1 MTDPTKSDDN
11 WAELYRELG
20 VEDTD
25 PSPRAP
31 QPEPR
36 EQPPVFEEEVV
47 ELTTAHAADAG
58 AEEDVSPAIESEE
71 LGVIEGEFEP
81 AEAEAE
87 GEGEAETE
95 GEPGKKRRRR
105 RRRRKKKGGPNG
117 QPEAAEGEA
126 EGEAE
131 EAEGAEGEPE
141 EGEEAEEP
149 AAVGAEEEVSP
160 EVTRELIANWN
171 VPSWQEIVA
180 GLYRPDR

>member
-20 VEDTD
+20 VEDAD
-25 PSPRAP
+25 SSPRAP
-31 QPEPR
+31 EPR
-36 EQPPVFEEEVV
+36 ERPPIVEEEVV
-47 ELTTAHAADAG
+47 ELTTAHAPDTD
-58 AEEDVSPAIESEE
+58 AEEEEAAPAIESEE

-81 AEAEAE
+81 VEAE
-87 GEGEAETE
+87 GEAEGETEAE

-117 QPEAAEGEA
+117 QPEAAEA
-126 EGEAE
+126 EGDAE

-141 EGEEAEEP
+141 EGEEAEES
-149 AAVGAEEEVSP
+149 AAVGAEEEEVSP

>member
-20 VEDTD
+20 VEDMD
-25 PSPRAP
+25 ASPRAP

-36 EQPPVFEEEVV
+36 EQPPVIEEDVV
-47 ELTTAHAADAG
+47 ELTTAHAPENE

-81 AEAEAE
+81 PEGEA
-87 GEGEAETE
+87 EGEAETE

-131 EAEGAEGEPE
+131 EAEGFEGEPE
-141 EGEEAEEP
+141 EEEAEEP
-149 AAVGAEEEVSP
+149 VAVGAEDEISP

-180 GLYRPDR
+180 GLYRPER